1 MLNEKKIDFLMKHHD
16 LVELLSM
23 YNVDRGSYR
32 AEEAFMEKL
41 DKCIKAC
48 TYDVGSFKV
57 QLVKR
62 HKPNSIAEA
71 EVNLTEGNAHFIKES
86 RFPSGNRWKTV
97 NTMNFD
103 CSNPNKLKLY
113 QIVDIWHFILTSLSH
128 TYRLLKEPENEKM
141 RWLLEALNSANDQQ
155 H

>member
-1 MLNEKKIDFLMKHHD
+1 MLNEKKIDFFMKHHE
-16 LVELLSM
+16 LIELLSM

-48 TYDVGSFKV
+48 AYDVGSFKV

-62 HKPNSIAEA
+62 HKPNSTAEA
-71 EVNLTEGNAHFIKES
+71 EVNLVEGNAYLVRES

-97 NTMNFD
+97 NIMKCD
-103 CSNPNKLKLY
+103 YSNPNKLKLY
-113 QIVDIWHFILTSLSH
+113 QIVDIWHFIFTNLSH
-128 TYRLLKEPENEKM
+128 TYRLVKEPENEKM
-141 RWLLEALNSANDQQ
+141 RWLLEAFNSANDQQ